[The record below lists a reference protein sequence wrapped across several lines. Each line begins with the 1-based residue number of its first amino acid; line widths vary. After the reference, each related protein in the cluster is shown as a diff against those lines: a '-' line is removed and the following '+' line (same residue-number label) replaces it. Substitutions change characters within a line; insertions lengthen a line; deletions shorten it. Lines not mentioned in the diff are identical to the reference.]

1 MPQKTKLNKHWE
13 YRKKLSRWRTATW
26 IISKTRQKT
35 KIRNAFTD
43 NMSTDIK
50 LCKAQIC
57 KITQL
62 GGHSMMQEL
71 RILCDISKVMGNE
84 ALTKVAAPFAKY
96 V

>member
-1 MPQKTKLNKHWE
+1 
-13 YRKKLSRWRTATW
+13 
-26 IISKTRQKT
+26 
-35 KIRNAFTD
+35 
-43 NMSTDIK
+43 MSTDIK

-62 GGHSMMQEL
+62 GGHSIMQEL